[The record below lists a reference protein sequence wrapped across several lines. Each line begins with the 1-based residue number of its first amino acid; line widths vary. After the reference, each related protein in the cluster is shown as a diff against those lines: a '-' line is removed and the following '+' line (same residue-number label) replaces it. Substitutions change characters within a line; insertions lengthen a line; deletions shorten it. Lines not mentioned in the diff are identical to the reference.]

1 MGVKIDLE
9 DALCTLE
16 DMRHEDIDEGVAN
29 ALLKVGVAYLER
41 GKDDLAFEALDEAYY
56 LCKKLENDT
65 GRAQV
70 CLRLADVAWLRGNWL
85 RAEELLRE
93 ALIVFEQEN
102 DVPGCLGAFERL
114 CETLSKAGRYDQAK
128 ECLIKALKIAE
139 KGNDVVGRLFLIQRL
154 APLYRAMGQL
164 DRAEDA
170 YRELGKLAH
179 EMNDPQRV
187 ALALVG
193 LGTCQAEQDRK
204 TEAAEILIQA
214 RDVFLSLGQMNRA
227 SQVEEEMRRLGCLAQ
242 NDQDTKEERG
252 K

>member
-1 MGVKIDLE
+1 MGAKIDLE

-56 LCKKLENDT
+56 LCKKLENHA

-93 ALIVFEQEN
+93 ALVVFERDN
-102 DVPGCLGAFERL
+102 DVAGCLSTFERL
-114 CETLSKAGRYDQAK
+114 CETLTRAGSYEQAK
-128 ECLIKALKIAE
+128 ECLMQALTIAE
-139 KGNDVVGRLFLIQRL
+139 KKKDLVGRLFLLQRL
-154 APLYRAMGQL
+154 APLYRNMEL
-164 DRAEDA
+164 LPEAEKT
-170 YRELGKLAH
+170 YRELGRLAH

-193 LGTCQAEQDRK
+193 MGTCQAEQDRK
-204 TEAAEILIQA
+204 KEARELLIQA
-214 RDVFLSLGQMNRA
+214 RDVFQSLGQLNRA
-227 SQVEEEMRRLGCLAQ
+227 SQVEDEMRRLGCLAQ
-242 NDQDTKEERG
+242 KNQDTKEERG